1 MAFNARDNMI
11 KNLTKKQ
18 WITREN
24 YVSEAENVWKTINTY
39 NKDLDKK
46 VEEKKI
52 KFYQAQKEKIEI
64 TTSKIRT
71 ILSLNTT
78 IYNDVMLNKE
88 ENLALDIRDNIQYL
102 KVRIAYECGRD
113 EKVKEVVTIAQLLEE
128 IDRIGDKRE
137 KYLTFSRYLES
148 LVAYH
153 RYFGGRDN

>member
-1 MAFNARDNMI
+1 MAFNARGNLI
-11 KNLTKKQ
+11 KKLTKKQ

-24 YVSEAENVWKTINTY
+24 YVSEAENVWKAINTY
-39 NKDLDKK
+39 NEEL
-46 VEEKKI
+46 EKKI
-52 KFYQAQKEKIEI
+52 KSNQARKEKIEI

>member
-1 MAFNARDNMI
+1 MAFNARGNLI
-11 KNLTKKQ
+11 KKLTKKQ

-24 YVSEAENVWKTINTY
+24 YVSEAENVWKAINTY
-39 NKDLDKK
+39 NKEL
-46 VEEKKI
+46 EKKI
-52 KFYQAQKEKIEI
+52 NSYRAQKEKIEI